1 MPELLP
7 IFSHSLMI
15 TIFVFTMMLIVDYVN
30 VLTKEKMEKIAKGGK
45 LWQYTVASFLGATPG
60 CLGAFLNV
68 SLYIHGLLSLGA
80 IAGGMIATSGDEAF
94 VMLTLFPKKAILL
107 FALLF
112 ILGIGGSWI
121 ADRVGLYLKI
131 TPCQECNLL
140 KVHHQKECRCFEP
153 AVMRNIHRSPWQR
166 YVVFLF
172 FLGLLLMTGLGILG
186 AKTWTWQRITLFSLL
201 IITTFIVITVPDH
214 YLKVH
219 IWSHIVKKHLW
230 QVFLWIFFA
239 LFFIAL
245 ATRYLDLEG
254 FIKGNMGVVLLI
266 SALVG
271 IIPESGPHMV
281 FVMMFAHGLI
291 PFSVLLT
298 GSIVQDGHGML
309 PLLSY
314 TVRDSVLIKVFNLI
328 FGLIIGLCL
337 LFLGL

>member
-15 TIFVFTMMLIVDYVN
+15 TIFVFTMMLIIDYVN
-30 VLTKEKMEKIAKGGK
+30 VLTKEKMEKIARGGK
-45 LWQYTVASFLGATPG
+45 LRQYTVASFLGATPG

-68 SLYIHGLLSLGA
+68 SLYVHGLLSLGS

-94 VMLTLFPKKAILL
+94 VMLSLFPKKAILL

-121 ADRVGLYLKI
+121 ADRLGFYLKI
-131 TPCQECNLL
+131 SPCQECNLL
-140 KVHHQKECRCFEP
+140 KVHHQKECRCFDP
-153 AVMRNIHRSPWQR
+153 AVMRNIHRSPWSR
-166 YVVFLF
+166 YVILLL
-172 FLGLLLMTGLGILG
+172 FLGLLLMTGLGVVG
-186 AKTWTWQRITLFSLL
+186 SKTWTWQRITLFSLL
-201 IITTFIVITVPDH
+201 IITTFIVTTVPDH

-245 ATRYLDLEG
+245 ATRYLDLEA
-254 FIKGNMGVVLLI
+254 FVKGNMGTVLLI
-266 SALVG
+266 SALAG

-298 GSIVQDGHGML
+298 SSIVQDGHGML

-328 FGLIIGLCL
+328 FGLIIGLCF